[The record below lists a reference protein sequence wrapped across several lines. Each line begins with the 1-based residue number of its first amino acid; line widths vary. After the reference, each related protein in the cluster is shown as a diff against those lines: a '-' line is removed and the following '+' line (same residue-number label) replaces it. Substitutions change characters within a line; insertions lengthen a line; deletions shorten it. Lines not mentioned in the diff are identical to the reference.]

1 MSSAAAVAGRAES
14 DLTLPF
20 LRALWPSPTG
30 ILTAFTLPL
39 KATFP
44 ADSAEGIAAAIMPH
58 TETQNIYIRATSLK
72 SVPDKGRADAAASY
86 AMPGIWADIDI
97 KGPAHKAENLPPDL
111 DAALAIANCAELV
124 PSLIVH
130 SGNGIQAWWVFR
142 EPVVFEDEGHIQA
155 AADLVQRWQGI
166 LSTHA
171 KKSGYRIDATHDLA
185 RVMRLPG
192 TFNLKDRKNPK
203 PVTFTDSGHRYD
215 PSDFLEIVRPVP
227 VLVPSVPTVKREFS
241 PVSIAPIM
249 DGCAWLRHCRDD
261 ADKLPEPEWY
271 QMLTVVAR
279 CRDAEELAHN
289 LSSPYPNYSRQE
301 TAEKLAHAVSDS
313 KGPVTCAYV
322 ENSLGFAGCSS
333 CQSRARVKSPISI
346 TTALPDLWRG
356 VDLAAITPPGR
367 SGVPVVVPGQLVRIT
382 EADVPAAAD
391 AEEDDD
397 FDDAAWAAL
406 AKSGPAG
413 GAALPPLQLHD
424 TGNADRLV
432 AVHGSSLLYC
442 EDRASFGVWAGDRW
456 ILDRGLLVSRLAEN
470 VIREAFGESGRIT
483 NSDKRKAF
491 LKHLNS
497 SLSRS
502 GIANMVEV
510 AKRKVRFVRPAE
522 FDANPYLLN
531 FENGTLNLRS
541 GLLHEHKPEH
551 LITRCIPYA
560 FDAAAECPLF
570 NRFLHRIMGHT
581 GGASDEADAR
591 ALRLVAYLRRLF
603 GCALTGKPEKIVA
616 IFHGGGNNGKTTL
629 LETIRAALGGDQYSG
644 QLQIESLMVSQS
656 QSLGSNSINADL
668 AGLQGKRF
676 VTASEPE
683 KGMRFSS
690 ARLKHLTGLS
700 EVKARFLRENP
711 FTFPPSHKL
720 FIDANDRPIV
730 SDAKD
735 ALWNRL
741 KLIPFEVEIPRS
753 EIDTCL
759 GEKLLRELPGI
770 VAWLAAGAAEYLRD
784 GLVDIPEV
792 LMATEDYRL
801 ASDTLG
807 EFIRERCAMNPAKWV
822 PVAALWEAYT
832 EWAEGGGGVALPK
845 RDFDLGLHRIGC
857 KQTKRERG
865 TIRVWEGIELN

>member
-1 MSSAAAVAGRAES
+1 MSAAAAVAGRAES
-14 DLTLPF
+14 DLILPF
-20 LRALWPSPTG
+20 LRALWPDPTG
-30 ILTAFTLPL
+30 LLAAFTLPS
-39 KATFP
+39 KATLC
-44 ADSAEGIAAAIMPH
+44 ADSAEGIAAAVLPH
-58 TETQNIYIRATSLK
+58 IENQNIYIRATSLK
-72 SVPDKGRADAAASY
+72 SVPPAGERADASQSY

-97 KGPAHKAENLPPDL
+97 LGPAHKAKDLPPDL
-111 DAALAIANCAELV
+111 DAALEIANCTELA

-130 SGNGIQAWWVFR
+130 SGNGIQAWWLFR
-142 EPVVFEDEGHIQA
+142 EPVVFEDDGHIQA
-155 AADLVQRWQGI
+155 AAELVQRFQAI
-166 LSTHA
+166 LSNHA

-192 TFNLKDRKNPK
+192 TFNLKDRKKPK
-203 PVTFTDSGHRYD
+203 PVTFTDSGIRHD
-215 PSDFLEIVRPVP
+215 PSEFFEIVRPVP
-227 VLVPSVPTVKREFS
+227 VPVLVPSSSSVAVKREFP
-241 PVSIAPIM
+241 PVPIAPILK
-249 DGCAWLRHCRDD
+249 GCAWMRHCRDD
-261 ADKLPEPEWY
+261 ATTLPEPEWY

-289 LSSPYPNYSRQE
+289 LSSPYPNYSRRE
-301 TAEKLAHAVSDS
+301 TAEKLSHAVNES
-313 KGPVTCAYV
+313 KGPVTCTYV
-322 ENSLGFAGCSS
+322 ETSLGFTGCAS

-346 TTALPDLWRG
+346 ASAHPDPWRG
-356 VDLAAITPPGR
+356 VDLASITPPGR
-367 SGVPVVVPGQLVRIT
+367 GGVPAVVPGV
-382 EADVPAAAD
+382 
-391 AEEDDD
+391 
-397 FDDAAWAAL
+397 
-406 AKSGPAG
+406 KSGPDSAV
-413 GAALPPLQLHD
+413 ALPPLELHD

-432 AVHGSSLLYC
+432 AVHGSRLLYC
-442 EDRASFGVWAGDRW
+442 EDRASFGVWAGHRW
-456 ILDRGLLVSRLAEN
+456 ILDRGLLVSQLAEN
-470 VIREAFGESGRIT
+470 VIRSAFGEAGKILDD
-483 NSDKRKAF
+483 DKRKSLF
-491 LKHLNS
+491 RHLNS

-510 AKRKVRFVRPAE
+510 SKRKVRFVRPAE
-522 FDANPYLLN
+522 FDAEPYLLN
-531 FENGTLNLRS
+531 FENGTLDLRS
-541 GLLHEHKPEH
+541 GLLLEHQPKH

-560 FDAAAECPLF
+560 FDAAAGCPNFL
-570 NRFLHRIMGHT
+570 RFIHRIMGYRE
-581 GGASDEADAR
+581 GGSAERNES
-591 ALRLVAYLRRLF
+591 ALRLIAYLRRLF

-629 LETIRAALGGDQYSG
+629 LETIRGALGGDEYSG

-741 KLIPFEVEIPRS
+741 KLIPFEVEIPRG
-753 EIDTCL
+753 EIDTHL

-770 VAWLAAGAAEYLRD
+770 MAWMAAGAAEYIRE

-792 LMATEDYRL
+792 LIATEGYRM
-801 ASDTLG
+801 ASDALG
-807 EFIRERCAMNPAKWV
+807 EFIRERCLPNPGKWV
-822 PVAALWEAYT
+822 AVAKLWEAYT
-832 EWAEGGGGVALPK
+832 EWSTGGGASLSK

-857 KQTKRERG
+857 RLVKKENG
-865 TIRVWEGIELN
+865 TVRAWEGIELT